1 VQAAEVVGLIFV
13 QAEVE
18 VVFDCVVAVMAV
30 LVIAVPAAVELV
42 APLARAE
49 VAFDPIDCAVIVD
62 VAAVVFVV
70 ELGLADVAPADR
82 PLIATI
88 HSPEHPA
95 VAVVRCRSDFDNQPP
110 EEHIC
115 AAEAVEREASLYPVE
130 LDVAWSVA
138 DSAES

>member
-1 VQAAEVVGLIFV
+1 MQAAEVVGLIFV

-18 VVFDCVVAVMAV
+18 VVFDCVVTVMAV
-30 LVIAVPAAVELV
+30 LVIAAVELV

-49 VAFDPIDCAVIVD
+49 VAFDPIDYAVTVVIVD

-82 PLIATI
+82 PPIVTD
-88 HSPEHPA
+88 HSLEHPA

-110 EEHIC
+110 EEQIC